1 MMAMARVLCI
11 ENNAPKMKAMQGKEN
26 PTQLHATT
34 FYNLYQIGGSRVREC
49 SHHFS
54 KVGGGQ
60 SEESLRDQKLK
71 YLCPPLTQ

>member
-54 KVGGGQ
+54 KVGGG
-60 SEESLRDQKLK
+60 KVK
-71 YLCPPLTQ
+71 NPFVIKN